1 MKASTLV
8 LSKFAVTT
16 RKRMKVTTPD
26 MSVRQVAN
34 LLQVHPQT
42 VQRWIREG
50 RLDAY
55 RVGDRLLR
63 VTVDAVETFLRE
75 HGR

>member
-1 MKASTLV
+1 M
-8 LSKFAVTT
+8 TT
-16 RKRMKVTTPD
+16 HGLT
-26 MSVRQVAN
+26 VRQVADI
-34 LLQVHPQT
+34 LQVHPQT

-75 HGR
+75 RGR

>member
-1 MKASTLV
+1 MK
-8 LSKFAVTT
+8 TT
-16 RKRMKVTTPD
+16 QGMT
-26 MSVRQVAN
+26 VRQVADM
-34 LLQVHPQT
+34 LQVHPQT

-63 VTVDAVETFLRE
+63 VTVNAVEEFLRE
-75 HGR
+75 RGQ

>member
-1 MKASTLV
+1 M
-8 LSKFAVTT
+8 TT
-16 RKRMKVTTPD
+16 QGMT
-26 MSVRQVAN
+26 VRQVADM
-34 LLQVHPQT
+34 LQVHPQT

-55 RVGDRLLR
+55 RVGDLLLR

-75 HGR
+75 RG

>member
-1 MKASTLV
+1 M
-8 LSKFAVTT
+8 TT
-16 RKRMKVTTPD
+16 QGLT
-26 MSVRQVAN
+26 VRQVAD
-34 LLQVHPQT
+34 LLQEHPQT
-42 VQRWIREG
+42 VQRWIRDG

-75 HGR
+75 RG